1 MTEQGQRTDF
11 SDLLKRRR
19 AELGYSLRDMEDRC
33 VAPDGADRPKF
44 AWLSKVERGLSV
56 DPPKEQRIKAIAVGY
71 ELPVRVLQVA
81 AARQFFGYDP
91 TADSAAVWSDDM
103 TTRII
108 VARAEE
114 MSDEDRRQLADIAET
129 FARRQT
135 QRNGP
140 GQGKSDD

>member
-1 MTEQGQRTDF
+1 
-11 SDLLKRRR
+11 
-19 AELGYSLRDMEDRC
+19 
-33 VAPDGADRPKF
+33 
-44 AWLSKVERGLSV
+44 
-56 DPPKEQRIKAIAVGY
+56 
-71 ELPVRVLQVA
+71 
-81 AARQFFGYDP
+81 
-91 TADSAAVWSDDM
+91 M

-114 MSDEDRRQLADIAET
+114 MSDEDRQQLADIAET